1 MKMKDARDPA
11 IKLFGKEIPVPE
23 NGGISEV
30 YGGNEDGAS
39 FHDRRS
45 VMSACLDDQKGSET
59 GDEKQGKEENEL
71 EAVDEKK
78 PTDSEQ
84 DKPPPSI
91 TEEPTNT
98 EPIPDSE
105 DNPPTP
111 SIDEENPSAKSSET
125 DQNDSNNPQKP
136 LKKPDK
142 IIPCPRCDSMDTK
155 FCYYNNYNISQPRH
169 FCKSCQRYWTAGGT
183 MRNVPVGAGRRKNK
197 NAPLHCRRIIIPDG
211 LRAAKMDGPNGI
223 HYPTFKTNGRVLS
236 LGPEMPLCESVASIF
251 NLAGKKAPNGFHQT
265 GLPVACNGGEN
276 GDDSSSGC
284 SVTTSNSKE
293 GARNGIQEPIEWNS
307 NGFSSQIP
315 CVPGIPWPYPW
326 NSAIPL
332 PAFSPPGIPIPF
344 YPAPYWHCGVPGAW
358 NIPWFS
364 PPGQAPNS
372 TALGKHSREGDLI
385 KPSNPEGKE
394 SVEEKSSERSILIP
408 KTLRIDDPDEAARS
422 SIWATLGIKNDCM
435 DRGNLFKAFQPK
447 DEKKNH
453 IPEIPLAL
461 RANPAALSRSF
472 IFQEGG
478 A

>member
-23 NGGISEV
+23 KGRISEV
-30 YGGNEDGAS
+30 SAGNRGDENGAS

-45 VMSACLDDQKGSET
+45 VMSACLDDEKVSGT
-59 GDEKQGKEENEL
+59 GAGKQGKEQTEP
-71 EAVDEKK
+71 EAGNEKK

-91 TEEPTNT
+91 TEEPANP
-98 EPIPDSE
+98 EPILDSE
-105 DNPPTP
+105 DNPKTP
-111 SIDEENPSAKSSET
+111 SIDEENPKT
-125 DQNDSNNPQKP
+125 DQNDTNNPEKP

-142 IIPCPRCDSMDTK
+142 IIPCPRCNSMDTK
-155 FCYYNNYNISQPRH
+155 FCYYNNYNINQPRH
-169 FCKSCQRYWTAGGT
+169 FCKSCQRYWTAGGN

-197 NAPLHCRRIIIPDG
+197 NAPSDCRHIIIPDG
-211 LRAAKMDGPNGI
+211 LRAAKIDGPNGI
-223 HYPTFKTNGRVLS
+223 HYPTFKANGTVLS
-236 LGPEMPLCESVASIF
+236 FGQEMPLCEPMASIF
-251 NLAGKKAPNGFHQT
+251 NLAGKKAPNGFHQS
-265 GLPVACNGGEN
+265 GLLSVACNDGEIGKN
-276 GDDSSSGC
+276 SSSGS

-293 GARNGIQEPIEWNS
+293 GARNGIQEPIKQNS

-315 CVPGIPWPYPW
+315 CLPGIPWPYPW
-326 NSAIPL
+326 NSAIPV
-332 PAFSPPGIPIPF
+332 PSFSPPGIPIPF
-344 YPAPYWHCGVPGAW
+344 YPAPYWNCGVPGAW
-358 NIPWFS
+358 NVPWFS
-364 PPGQAPNS
+364 PPSQAPNS

-394 SVEEKSSERSILIP
+394 SVEEKNSERSILIP

-422 SIWATLGIKNDCM
+422 SIWETLGIKNDCI
-435 DRGNLFKAFQPK
+435 DRRNLFKAFQPK

-453 IPEIPLAL
+453 VPETPLAL

-472 IFQEGG
+472 GFQEG